1 MKTMKRAFF
10 ITIAIIGLSAFSANA
25 QSKVTPTLA
34 KGTPSARQNQPV
46 TGAHKP
52 EMAAYGKTPGAQ
64 YRQAANKPTPVLA
77 PSAARSSGTEPKK

>member
-25 QSKVTPTLA
+25 QSKATPTLA

-52 EMAAYGKTPGAQ
+52 EMAAQSTTK
-64 YRQAANKPTPVLA
+64 NKKA
-77 PSAARSSGTEPKK
+77 EPATTNNVPQMVPYSKSKPAVGPK